1 MKRNS
6 LLIATTTCLI
16 ISCSGPT
23 INSNKKA
30 IPKPESNNQISELEL
45 LEPGDI
51 GSAFDGDRDKRL
63 AFLTKEIDSKRKEA
77 TKLKKAKG
85 LNETAKLE
93 LEILTNEMLL
103 LEAEKFGLED
113 GLDLRQPS
121 DD

>member
-1 MKRNS
+1 MKRSS
-6 LLIATTTCLI
+6 LLITTTVCLV
-16 ISCSGPT
+16 ISCSSPSVKRD
-23 INSNKKA
+23 IANSEKSIQK
-30 IPKPESNNQISELEL
+30 SELDL

-51 GSAFDGDRDKRL
+51 GSAFEGDRDKRL

-77 TKLKKAKG
+77 TKLKKVKG

-113 GLDLRQPS
+113 GLDLRQPR